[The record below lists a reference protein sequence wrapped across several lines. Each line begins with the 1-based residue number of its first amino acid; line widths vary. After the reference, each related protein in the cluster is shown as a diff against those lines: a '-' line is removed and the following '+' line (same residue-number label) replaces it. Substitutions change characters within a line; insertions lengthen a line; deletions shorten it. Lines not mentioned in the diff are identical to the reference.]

1 MIIIDVEVV
10 DDEYKIDPDA
20 VISLAQN
27 ILFQGGQSDGQL
39 TIIFTHDELLRELKY
54 HYFKQDFYTDV
65 IAFRLDENDEL
76 FEGEVYISP
85 KRAGENSTKFN
96 EPLERELAR
105 LVCHGC
111 LHLLGRKDK
120 TEKQKTSMKRE
131 EDRLLNK
138 FSSKQI
144 LIN

>member
-39 TIIFTHDELLRELKY
+39 TVIFTHDELLRELKN
-54 HYFKQDFYTDV
+54 HYFKQDVYTDV

-96 EPLERELAR
+96 KPLEQELAR

-111 LHLLGRKDK
+111 LHLLGHNDK

>member
-27 ILFQGGQSDGQL
+27 ILSQEGQSDGQL

-54 HYFKQDFYTDV
+54 HYFKQEFYTDV

-85 KRAGENSTKFN
+85 KRAGENSTKYS
-96 EPLERELAR
+96 EPSERELAR
-105 LVCHGC
+105 LLCHGC
-111 LHLLGRKDK
+111 LPLLGSKDK
-120 TEKQKTSMKRE
+120 TESA
-131 EDRLLNK
+131 D
-138 FSSKQI
+138 
-144 LIN
+144 